1 MGAKKGGIRF
11 GSYYPVNSLI
21 HRLDPRAKILAM
33 LIFMLGIFMVNKF
46 WVFGLVY
53 LFGFIM
59 LALAH
64 IPPGKALNSVRGLL
78 VLLLFTSLIN
88 MFFTP
93 GEQIL
98 WQYGPLHLTM
108 EGLLR
113 SGLMLLRLV
122 ALIAFSG
129 LLTFT
134 TTPIELADAL
144 ESLLKPFQRLGMPV
158 HEFAMMMT
166 IALRFIPVL
175 LEEADKIV
183 KAQRSR
189 GADFS
194 SGSLKRRLNSIIAVI
209 VPLLYNALKRADDL
223 AIAME
228 ARAYIGGEGRV
239 SLRELQWRL
248 TDGLALATVL
258 LFVVFLFVSHWL
270 KWGI

>member
-1 MGAKKGGIRF
+1 
-11 GSYYPVNSLI
+11 
-21 HRLDPRAKILAM
+21 
-33 LIFMLGIFMVNKF
+33 
-46 WVFGLVY
+46 
-53 LFGFIM
+53 
-59 LALAH
+59 
-64 IPPGKALNSVRGLL
+64 
-78 VLLLFTSLIN
+78 
-88 MFFTP
+88 
-93 GEQIL
+93 
-98 WQYGPLHLTM
+98 
-108 EGLLR
+108 
-113 SGLMLLRLV
+113 
-122 ALIAFSG
+122 
-129 LLTFT
+129 
-134 TTPIELADAL
+134 
-144 ESLLKPFQRLGMPV
+144 
-158 HEFAMMMT
+158 MMMT

-258 LFVVFLFVSHWL
+258 LFVIFLFVSHWL